1 MSVIKLSSKSL
12 SNSQRRYLRGLA
24 HQLKPVI
31 MVGNKGI
38 SDALLKEFDNA
49 LARHELVKV
58 KLSSEDRDERKTQIT
73 GLAEASQADL
83 VQSVGRVALY
93 FRRNSE
99 EPVLALPS

>member
-1 MSVIKLSSKSL
+1 MSVIQSARKGI
-12 SNSQRRYLRGLA
+12 SNTQRRYLRGLA

-38 SDALLKEFDNA
+38 TESLLKEFDSA

-58 KLSSEDRDERKTQIT
+58 KLSSEDRDERKSQIAAMADS
-73 GLAEASQADL
+73 GQAEV

-93 FRRNSE
+93 FRRNNE

>member
-1 MSVIKLSSKSL
+1 MSVTQSARKGI
-12 SNSQRRYLRGLA
+12 SNTQRRYLRGLA

-38 SDALLKEFDNA
+38 TESLLKEFDSA

-58 KLSSEDRDERKTQIT
+58 KLSSEDRDERKSQIAAMADS
-73 GLAEASQADL
+73 GQAEV

-99 EPVLALPS
+99 EPVLALPN

>member
-1 MSVIKLSSKSL
+1 MSVTASPRKGI
-12 SNSQRRYLRGLA
+12 SNTQRRYLRGLA

-31 MVGNKGI
+31 MVGNKGVTE
-38 SDALLKEFDNA
+38 SLLKEFDSA

-58 KLSSEDRDERKTQIT
+58 KLSSEDRDERKSQIAAMADS
-73 GLAEASQADL
+73 GQAEV

-93 FRRNSE
+93 FRRNIE